1 MVRKQTS
8 RSMEM
13 NREPRNRTTQILT
26 KQQRQ
31 PSRERIVFAT
41 NGAGTTGHSQ
51 EQVNLGTDVSQKL
64 TENGSQ
70 A

>member
-1 MVRKQTS
+1 MRKQTS

-26 KQQRQ
+26 KQQTQ

-51 EQVNLGTDVSQKL
+51 AEQVNPGTDVSQKL